1 MARLCKINK
10 DKRQRKLVAAFAL
23 RRAELRMQIRDPE
36 LSFEKKIAAQKK
48 MQSLPRDSNRCRVRN
63 RCLITGRSRGVYRR
77 FGLARNKLR
86 EFAMLGLIPGIRKA
100 SW

>member
-1 MARLCKINK
+1 MARLCKKNK
-10 DKRQRKLVAAFAL
+10 DKRQRCLVKKFEAVRALLRAEIRDPDLGFEAKLVA
-23 RRAELRMQIRDPE
+23 Q
-36 LSFEKKIAAQKK
+36 QK
-48 MQSLPRDSNRCRVRN
+48 MQDLPKDSNRCRLRN

-86 EFAMLGLIPGIRKA
+86 EWAMLGLIPGIRKA